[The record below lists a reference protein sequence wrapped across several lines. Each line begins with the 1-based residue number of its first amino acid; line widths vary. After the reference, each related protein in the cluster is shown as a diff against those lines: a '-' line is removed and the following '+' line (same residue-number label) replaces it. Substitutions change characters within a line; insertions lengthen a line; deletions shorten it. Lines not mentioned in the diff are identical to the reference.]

1 MKKFLIASTALTLS
15 AGVAAA
21 DVTFSGDARF
31 GVNYNNAPD
40 VADTNW
46 TGRVGGN
53 DSKTQLEKRYT
64 LNIDA
69 STTADNGVTFGVRQ
83 RIRGEEGGTAGP
95 RTSALNG
102 TRLFARY
109 QGFEVAVGNVLGAIE
124 TMPNMYSRGV
134 SLTGLSWGGVVAK
147 ADRGALNV
155 MDWDAY
161 SSGGAGAEGIEVLY
175 SAGDFKGHISYSD
188 DSLNNNG
195 YGAPGFTSAAAR
207 RPDGENGRASR
218 LAAYGAYNYNG
229 WTMALGFNK
238 STGSVRI
245 GSTWANATAVATDGR
260 VVDRASLEDAIVASV
275 DGKIQ
280 DFNVGFAA
288 ARLGKGEFKMNK
300 FVLNGSYSFG
310 ATTVGAYVAN
320 QSKLPDVATNNA
332 GGALHSRGTSKTSY
346 GLGASYNLGGGA
358 SLVGGVER
366 TTQKTTRADFG
377 VSFRF

>member
-31 GVNYNNAPD
+31 GVNYNSAPD

-46 TGRVGGN
+46 TARNGDN
-53 DSKTQLEKRYT
+53 NAKTQLEKRYT

-124 TMPNMYSRGV
+124 TMPGMYSRGV
-134 SLTGLSWGGVVAK
+134 SLTGLSWGGVVTK
-147 ADRGALNV
+147 VDRGALNV
-155 MDWDAY
+155 MDWDSY

-175 SAGDFKGHISYSD
+175 SAGDFKGHISYSS
-188 DSLNNNG
+188 DSFNNG
-195 YGAPGFTSAAAR
+195 AYN
-207 RPDGENGRASR
+207 DDNGTAER
-218 LAAYGAYNYNG
+218 LAAYGSYNYNG
-229 WTMALGFNK
+229 WTMALGMNK
-238 STGSVRI
+238 SDSIR
-245 GSTWANATAVATDGR
+245 D
-260 VVDRASLEDAIVASV
+260 DLEDAIIASV

-280 DFNVGFAA
+280 DFGIGFAA
-288 ARLGKGEFKMNK
+288 ARLGKGADKMNK
-300 FVLNGSYSFG
+300 FVLNGSYTMG
-310 ATTVGAYVAN
+310 ATTIGAYVSH
-320 QSKLPDVATNNA
+320 QSELPTAARV
-332 GGALHSRGTSKTSY
+332 GGTDAAPVLNDRGVSKTAY

-358 SLVGGVER
+358 SLVGGVE
-366 TTQKTTRADFG
+366 
-377 VSFRF
+377 